1 MELNDSQKEIIK
13 LIKMKKS
20 AFEIIRNRVQFK
32 LNNQD
37 VSKIQ
42 PIIRLKDGSC
52 WTADFNDKTGIIIN
66 QNQSD
71 ELNKQIEFINN
82 LLSLLD
88 KNELIKLEK
97 IDSSSK
103 YVIYIKENDN
113 KYIKDLK
120 SESALTK
127 FEQQNIVPS
136 KYFSKFAKNF
146 RTQDEETRY
155 KNEKFD
161 KLRNGKVVW
170 IVSFLCLLLSTLFAF
185 LGVYSCSTNKTK
197 SENNNTNQDLPK
209 TPDFGPDSSEQ
220 INI

>member
-1 MELNDSQKEIIK
+1 MTEHFPVTKSPDMDFSQNFALRPDTRCWILKISMNYNDYYFHNNTIKLKGICKMELNDSQKEIIK
-13 LIKMKKS
+13 FIKMKKS
-20 AFEIIRNRVQFK
+20 AFEIIRNRV
-32 LNNQD
+32 
-37 VSKIQ
+37 
-42 PIIRLKDGSC
+42 
-52 WTADFNDKTGIIIN
+52 
-66 QNQSD
+66 
-71 ELNKQIEFINN
+71 
-82 LLSLLD
+82 
-88 KNELIKLEK
+88 IKLEK

-209 TPDFGPDSSEQ
+209 TLASSA
-220 INI
+220 IRLL